1 MSSSCA
7 HSLRRPGE
15 QGGMGAQ
22 VMVLAPAPRLTV
34 TIETRGTAPDIHL
47 HAGGQGVW
55 QARMVR
61 AMRVPTVLCA
71 AFGGESGRVVRCL
84 LDDDEFDLRAV
95 AGPARTRG
103 GGPHPPRRRPPGPC
117 AAAPAHRPPPRGR
130 PT

>member
-95 AGPARTRG
+95 AGGWRAG
-103 GGPHPPRRRPPGPC
+103 GGGCDARGPAPPRPS
-117 AAAPAHRPPPRGR
+117 
-130 PT
+130 